1 MKEFKEIP
9 DKILEPFSQSD
20 FVFIPI
26 SRGEPQ
32 ALVSSKM
39 NTLKAQG
46 ISFNVGLDSEEIIWN
61 QFATKYI
68 PKNYLID
75 KEGVIRYISTGYSS
89 NSLDQIA
96 KEIKKLLQ

>member
-1 MKEFKEIP
+1 
-9 DKILEPFSQSD
+9 
-20 FVFIPI
+20 
-26 SRGEPQ
+26 
-32 ALVSSKM
+32 M